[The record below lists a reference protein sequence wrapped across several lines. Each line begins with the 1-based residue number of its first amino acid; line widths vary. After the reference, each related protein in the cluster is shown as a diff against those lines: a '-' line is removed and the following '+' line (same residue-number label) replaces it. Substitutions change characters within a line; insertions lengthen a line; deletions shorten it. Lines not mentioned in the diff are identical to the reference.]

1 MTFVDYISA
10 ARTEPAVRV
19 TAQQRAVL
27 NHLANGRTYDEIADA
42 LGVAPGTVRTHIK
55 RLYRTLGVHNRLEA
69 VICGCRN
76 GLVDLDRVEPWW
88 GRDE

>member
-1 MTFVDYISA
+1 MTFVDYVSA
-10 ARTEPAVRV
+10 ARAGPAGHV

-27 NHLANGRTYDEIADA
+27 NHLANGRTYDEIAAA
-42 LGVAPGTVRTHIK
+42 LRVSSSTVRTHIK
-55 RLYRTLGVHNRLEA
+55 RLYRALGVHNRLEA